1 VLDSSRLPGGLTMSK
16 QFYKHF
22 EFRAAALHTI
32 DLVNGIVSEYIAQGY
47 RLTVRQLY
55 YQLVA
60 RGFIENTE
68 RSYKRTT
75 GLVNDA
81 RLAGLIDWDAI
92 EDRTRSFAKRP
103 HWDTGN
109 DILHAVASQFYMD
122 MWAGQDSRVF
132 VIVEKEALA
141 GVLEGVCHELDMPLL
156 PARGYPSGTVLRE
169 FAKVDLARCAHEG
182 QGAII
187 LHLGDHDPSGIDMSR
202 DLEERLQMFN
212 EWDVPLTFHR
222 IALNMAQIDEQKP
235 PPNPAKSTD
244 SRFEDYVR
252 NFGEESWELDALAPQ
267 YLGQLVREWTAKYI
281 DAGLWDE
288 RHSEIVDVR
297 ARLQDTADNF

>member
-92 EDRTRSFAKRP
+92 
-103 HWDTGN
+103 
-109 DILHAVASQFYMD
+109 
-122 MWAGQDSRVF
+122 
-132 VIVEKEALA
+132 
-141 GVLEGVCHELDMPLL
+141 
-156 PARGYPSGTVLRE
+156 
-169 FAKVDLARCAHEG
+169 
-182 QGAII
+182 
-187 LHLGDHDPSGIDMSR
+187 
-202 DLEERLQMFN
+202 
-212 EWDVPLTFHR
+212 
-222 IALNMAQIDEQKP
+222 
-235 PPNPAKSTD
+235 
-244 SRFEDYVR
+244 
-252 NFGEESWELDALAPQ
+252 
-267 YLGQLVREWTAKYI
+267 
-281 DAGLWDE
+281 
-288 RHSEIVDVR
+288 
-297 ARLQDTADNF
+297 